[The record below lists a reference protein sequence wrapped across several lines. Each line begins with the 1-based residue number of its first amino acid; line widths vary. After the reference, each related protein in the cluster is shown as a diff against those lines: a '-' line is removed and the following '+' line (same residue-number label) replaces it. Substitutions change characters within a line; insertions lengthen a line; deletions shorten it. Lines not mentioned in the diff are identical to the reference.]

1 MNEQKIWLLDEIKI
15 AKLQNN
21 HKSLK
26 SLQKEL
32 EALR

>member
-1 MNEQKIWLLDEIKI
+1 MTEQKIWLLDEIEI

-32 EALR
+32 ECLK